1 MTAFLKAARVVADL
15 DDDFYH
21 DERQR
26 DVWNEASAVGFQ
38 LFQWCALVVGA
49 VLPWVAGRGGAY
61 VAIGV
66 LATWFTLSMVT
77 LAYARARDVDV
88 YATVKALRPRMIFAF
103 VLYLAGIAGI
113 YVELA
118 NPVDYDGATWA
129 GVAVGAFVGAGAVAA
144 AFVWVRRRDRR
155 RAAEQAGRDEIE
167 V

>member
-38 LFQWCALVVGA
+38 LFQWCALAVGA
-49 VLPWVAGRGGAY
+49 ILPWVAGRAGAHI
-61 VAIGV
+61 AIGV
-66 LATWFTLSMVT
+66 LATWFVLSMVT
-77 LAYARARDVDV
+77 IAYARAQDVDV
-88 YATVKALRPRMIFAF
+88 YATAKTLRPRTVFAV
-103 VLYLAGIAGI
+103 VLYLAGVAGI

-118 NPVDYDGATWA
+118 NPVGYDSATWA
-129 GVAVGAFVGAGAVAA
+129 GMAVGAFVGAGAVAA
-144 AFVWVRRRDRR
+144 VLVWVRRRDRR
-155 RAAEQAGRDEIE
+155 REAEEAARDETE